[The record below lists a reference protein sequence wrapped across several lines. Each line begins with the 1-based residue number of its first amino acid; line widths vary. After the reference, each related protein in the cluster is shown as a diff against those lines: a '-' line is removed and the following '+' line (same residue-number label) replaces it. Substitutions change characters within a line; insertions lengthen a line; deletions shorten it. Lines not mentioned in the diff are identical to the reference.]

1 MVYRNTVT
9 DALIETSCQVSGGNW
24 VAVPTAAQDQEAGTQ
39 GEEAGAQGQEAGAQG
54 PQERPPAPPAGK
66 ARKAKVSGQ

>member
-9 DALIETSCQVSGGNW
+9 DALIETRCQVSGGNW

-39 GEEAGAQGQEAGAQG
+39 GEEAGAQG

>member
-1 MVYRNTVT
+1 MVYHNTVT
-9 DALIETSCQVSGGNW
+9 GALIETSCQVSGGNW
-24 VAVPTAAQDQEAGTQ
+24 VAVPTATQGPEAGTQ
-39 GEEAGAQGQEAGAQG
+39 GEEAGTQG